1 MNIEPKNRIPRR
13 VPGAIYVLLST
24 LAISLA
30 IEIGARIFIDIS
42 IEPASWLTGPTSD
55 AYKGFDWSQQYF
67 EDLQAPG
74 GGFAYSPF
82 SLWRHV
88 DKTSELIN
96 VKDGYRV
103 SWEPEPQPDIPNFT
117 IYLFGGSTAFCLG
130 SPDDLTL
137 ASLLAKKLEAA
148 DDTRRYVVKNFGV
161 AAFVSDNE
169 LHLLVDLLRRGKR
182 PDAVVF
188 YDGLNDIQIKV
199 SADHEHFFAAGFREN
214 LFKPLRLRW
223 REVARQLAYRS
234 HLVWY
239 LTGYRQEL
247 RRVKPDQSSP
257 ETLHRR
263 ANAML
268 DDYVATTRIVAALGK
283 EYGFRVRHFWQPSLY
298 NTAKI
303 LTKEERS
310 HPTTNEVRIAHEL
323 TAEVAAETNL
333 FERTGVVDIASS
345 LDAVRESIFL
355 DAGHINPTGNAAVAS
370 AMLAPVLEM
379 SANSK
384 RARRTSEPPRDC
396 RSGESGVSDHVKT

>member
-1 MNIEPKNRIPRR
+1 MNIESKNRIPRR
-13 VPGAIYVLLST
+13 VLGAVYLSLST
-24 LAISLA
+24 LAILLA
-30 IEIGARIFIDIS
+30 IEVGARIFIDVS
-42 IEPASWLTGPTSD
+42 IEPASWVAGPTSE

-74 GGFAYSPF
+74 GGFVYSPF

-103 SWEPEPQPDIPNFT
+103 SWEPEPQPNIPEFA

-161 AAFVSDNE
+161 SAFTSDNE
-169 LHLLVDLLRRGKR
+169 LHLLVDLLQRGER
-182 PDAVVF
+182 PDAAVF
-188 YDGLNDIQIKV
+188 YDGLNDTQIKV
-199 SADHEHFFAAGFREN
+199 SVEQEHFFAAGFNEN
-214 LFKPLRLRW
+214 LFKPLRMRW
-223 REVARQLAYRS
+223 REVARQVAYRS

-247 RRVKPDQSSP
+247 RRTKPDPSSP
-257 ETLHRR
+257 ETLRRR
-263 ANAML
+263 AAAML
-268 DDYVATTRIVAALGK
+268 DDYAATMRIVAALGN
-283 EYGFRVRHFWQPSLY
+283 EYGFRTRHFWQPSRY

-303 LTKEERS
+303 LTEEERS
-310 HPTTNEVRIAHEL
+310 HPTTNEVRLAHER
-323 TAEVAAETNL
+323 TAEIAAETNF
-333 FERTGVVDIASS
+333 FERTGVVDIHSS
-345 LDAVRESIFL
+345 LDAVREGIFL

-379 SANSK
+379 SL
-384 RARRTSEPPRDC
+384 EQ
-396 RSGESGVSDHVKT
+396 